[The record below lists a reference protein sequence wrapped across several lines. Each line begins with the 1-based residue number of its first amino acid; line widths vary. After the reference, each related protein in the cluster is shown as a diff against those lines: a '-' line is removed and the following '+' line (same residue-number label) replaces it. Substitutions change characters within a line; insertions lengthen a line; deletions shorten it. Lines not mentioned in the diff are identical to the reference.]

1 MRKDDRTGPLV
12 CYLDG
17 CRDSFL
23 AAVVAR
29 MRFGDEAEY
38 IAVKETSGIHA
49 YGASHLLLLGCCG
62 TRNEMEV
69 LAAQSLSVEVVT
81 NDSGAPM
88 AMTGF
93 DRANCQLV
101 FGAGKSVGVMTWKHL
116 LEGIKIPALVDH
128 VAARE
133 LGHQLTDDGHA
144 FTAALDSGATTLE
157 RWTSVAT
164 MDGAAMAEF
173 LGRGAI
179 MRETVEALRDSMIA
193 GAVLS
198 NLAGVKAMVV
208 NAPLEFAKSV
218 GLALAERTRC
228 VGVVW
233 QATGEGQVRV
243 VLSAIAPIRVDGLC
257 IAFEGHGTSHSGT
270 FDLPLA
276 AVHRLLSGE
285 LRPSDVKR
293 FGGQE
298 WRARNLP
305 DRLTNAQL
313 IRPAARPVTGDVE
326 RSIEPGLKAA

>member
-29 MRFGDEAEY
+29 MRFGDKAEY

-49 YGASHLLLLGCCG
+49 YGASRLLLLGCCG

-81 NDSGAPM
+81 NDTGAPV
-88 AMTGF
+88 AMKGF
-93 DRANCQLV
+93 NRVNCRLV
-101 FGAGKSVGVMTWKHL
+101 FGAGESVGVMTWEHL
-116 LEGIKIPALVDH
+116 FEGIKVPALVDH

-144 FTAALDSGATTLE
+144 FMAALDSGATTLE

-164 MDGAAMAEF
+164 MDGTALAEF
-173 LGRGAI
+173 LGRGSI

-198 NLAGVKAMVV
+198 SLAGVRAMVV
-208 NAPLEFAKSV
+208 NAPLEFAKSA
-218 GLALAERTRC
+218 GMALAERTRC

-233 QATGEGQVRV
+233 HATGEGQVRV

-298 WRARNLP
+298 RAQRDL
-305 DRLTNAQL
+305 RGTLTNAQL
-313 IRPAARPVTGDVE
+313 MRPDAPAPTGDPK
-326 RSIEPGLKAA
+326 RPIELGLKAA